1 MNAAALS
8 LYVVFA
14 IVAFGWRTWVQWR
27 RTGDSGLRLHAK
39 PGTIQWWSKLAFIAA
54 LAAGVAAPIA
64 GLAGLDPIGV
74 FDTPIIRVVG
84 LIAAV
89 AGIATTVAAQW
100 QMGTSW
106 RIGVDT
112 SERTE
117 LVSHGVFASIR
128 NPIFTAMTITAFGLS
143 AMVGNVVALIGFVA
157 LLVALQVQVR
167 FVEEPYMRAAHG
179 EGYDSYAGRA
189 GRFVP
194 GLGRLR
200 TPVAIEASD

>member
-1 MNAAALS
+1 MNGAALT
-8 LYVVFA
+8 LYIVFAIVFA
-14 IVAFGWRTWVQWR
+14 IVAFGWRTWVQLR

-54 LAAGVAAPIA
+54 LAAGLAAPIA

-74 FDTPIIRVVG
+74 FDTRFTHVVG
-84 LIAAV
+84 VIAAV
-89 AGIATTVAAQW
+89 AGIAATVAAQW

-106 RIGVDT
+106 RIGVDP

-157 LLVALQVQVR
+157 LVVALQV
-167 FVEEPYMRAAHG
+167 
-179 EGYDSYAGRA
+179 SW
-189 GRFVP
+189 
-194 GLGRLR
+194 
-200 TPVAIEASD
+200 

>member
-1 MNAAALS
+1 MNAAALI
-8 LYVVFA
+8 LYIVFA
-14 IVAFGWRTWVQWR
+14 LVAFGWRTWVQWR
-27 RTGDSGLRLHAK
+27 RTGDTGLRLHAQ

-54 LAAGVAAPIA
+54 LSAGFAAPVA
-64 GLAGLDPIGV
+64 GLAGLDPISV
-74 FDTPIIRVVG
+74 FDEPILHRVGV
-84 LIAAV
+84 IVAV
-89 AGIATTVAAQW
+89 AGIAATVAAQW

-106 RIGVDT
+106 RIGVDS

-143 AMVGNVVALIGFVA
+143 AMVGNVVSTVGFVA

-167 FVEEPYMRAAHG
+167 FVEEPYMRATHG
-179 EGYDSYAGRA
+179 EAYDSYAGHA

-194 GLGRLR
+194 GVGRLHAR
-200 TPVAIEASD
+200 NASDAAG